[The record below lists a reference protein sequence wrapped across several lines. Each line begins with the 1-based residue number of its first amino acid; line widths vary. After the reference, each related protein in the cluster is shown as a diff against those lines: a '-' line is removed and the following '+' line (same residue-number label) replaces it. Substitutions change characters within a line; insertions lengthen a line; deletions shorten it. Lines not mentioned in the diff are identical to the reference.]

1 VENLTHSLVGAA
13 LAELAL
19 PATAARAHRRAFFIA
34 GVVAANLP
42 DADLLYTRI
51 APAPLGYLLHH
62 RGHTHTVVGLLAQ
75 AALVA
80 LVCALPAIRR
90 RIEPLRRR
98 FAVLVGLALASHL
111 LLDSWNSYGVHPFWP
126 VDARWFYGD
135 AIYILEPWLWLPLG
149 LAAAANAH
157 RRSAG
162 VAIALLVAALV
173 GTLAVMRMTPSTAVV
188 ALALAAAAMVLAG
201 RHLASR
207 HRAAAAL
214 ATVALWVAAMFA
226 IRESA
231 QGMVGTAM
239 PRQPQSRVLDVVLSP
254 SPGNPLC
261 WNALAITLDASAGSY
276 RLTRGTASPLAA
288 WGCGKG
294 RQRVEWEAPI
304 VQSADSLRAL
314 ARRDCWVRA
323 WLQFGRAPEISGGFI
338 ADARYGGTAR
348 DNFST
353 MMLRPGSEAGRCPAR
368 LTAWGMPRGDLL
380 SAGP

>member
-19 PATAARAHRRAFFIA
+19 PATASRAHRRAFFIA

-51 APAPLGYLLHH
+51 APEPLGYLLHH
-62 RGHTHTVVGLLAQ
+62 RGHTHTMVGLLAQ

-90 RIEPLRRR
+90 SLEPLRRR

-157 RRSAG
+157 RRGAG
-162 VAIALLVAALV
+162 VAIALLIVALV
-173 GTLAVMRMTPSTAVV
+173 GTLAVLRMTPSAAVAALTLGAA
-188 ALALAAAAMVLAG
+188 ALALAG
-201 RHLASR
+201 RHLASK
-207 HRAAAAL
+207 HRSAAAL
-214 ATVALWVAAMFA
+214 ATVALWVATMFVL
-226 IRESA
+226 RETA
-231 QGMVGTAM
+231 QGMVGTAIA
-239 PRQPQSRVLDVVLSP
+239 RQSQDRVLDIVLSP

-261 WNALAITLDASAGSY
+261 WNALAVTLDAAAGAY
-276 RLTRGTASPLAA
+276 RLSRGTAAPLAA
-288 WGCGKG
+288 WGCGP
-294 RQRVEWEAPI
+294 RRPHMQWEAPI

-323 WLQFGRAPEISGGFI
+323 WLQFGRAPEISGGSI

-348 DNFST
+348 DNFSS
-353 MMLRPGSEAGRCPAR
+353 MVLRPGAEAARCPAN
-368 LTAWGMPRGDLL
+368 LTTWGLPRGDLL